1 MFNSNSVSISVS
13 DDESD
18 ELGRMRVRVRRKR
31 KKLGHRFKNEFFR
44 RVVRSLVKYWS
55 LLILLPAIGLLL
67 YEAWSIGW
75 KSPQLNNKSEKPS
88 LVHSELNASS
98 EKKSEGNLNR
108 LDPITRVIHGVRER
122 CLQILP
128 PEELE
133 HLEIPVRE
141 AATSPVK
148 KLLYRAEN
156 DGPLLGGYNT
166 RSEEHTEA
174 TRFNL
179 FTGNQTLD
187 QRREMFQVNGTV
199 SINCGFYSESGGF
212 KISNED
218 KNYMQS
224 CDIVVSTCAFGGG
237 GDLYQPIGM
246 SKASLQKV
254 FSNLETLLW
263 RSNSVLVISEHGARS
278 SVYDEAKAVVKK
290 NKAKPEEV
298 EVQLARYR
306 HGGLPEDKRF
316 NGKKDNF
323 DRANIRKHGNHY
335 GFYGLN
341 EKVQDGFDHAAFG
354 TELILTGPTKGMGR
368 TVK

>member
-246 SKASLQKV
+246 SKASLQKNMELAV
-254 FSNLETLLW
+254 AFMTRQRPLSRKTRPNRKKLRYSWLGTVMVDCQKTRGSMERKTTLIEPTSGNMGITMAFMASMKRYKMVLTMLPLEL
-263 RSNSVLVISEHGARS
+263 S
-278 SVYDEAKAVVKK
+278 
-290 NKAKPEEV
+290 
-298 EVQLARYR
+298 
-306 HGGLPEDKRF
+306 
-316 NGKKDNF
+316 
-323 DRANIRKHGNHY
+323 
-335 GFYGLN
+335 
-341 EKVQDGFDHAAFG
+341 
-354 TELILTGPTKGMGR
+354 
-368 TVK
+368 